1 MDIPKELLII
11 WMASLP
17 VLELRAAIPLAIR
30 MGIHPVE
37 AFVLGVIGSLLPIPA
52 VLWLLEPVTA
62 ALRRWR
68 ISRRGIEWLLRH
80 SRARSETIR
89 RYGFIG
95 LIALVSV
102 PLPSTGAWTGAIA
115 ASLLGLRFWSSLL
128 AIIIGTTIAGA
139 IVTGLTVLG
148 TGF

>member
-1 MDIPKELLII
+1 MDIPRELMIV
-11 WMASLP
+11 WTASLP
-17 VLELRAAIPLAIR
+17 VLELRAAIPLAIK

-37 AFVLGVIGSLLPIPA
+37 ALVLGIIGNILPIPA

-68 ISRRGIEWLLRH
+68 ISRKGIEWVLRH
-80 SRARSETIR
+80 SRAKSETIR
-89 RYGFIG
+89 RYGFLG

-115 ASLLGLRFWSSLL
+115 ASLLGLKFWSSLL
-128 AIIIGTTIAGA
+128 AITIGTTIAGA

-148 TGF
+148 TGL

>member
-1 MDIPKELLII
+1 MDIPRELLII

-68 ISRRGIEWLLRH
+68 ISRKGIEWLLRH

-148 TGF
+148 TAL